1 MNKLFFILLVT
12 LVGVSSCVSP
22 KEFVNFSEGPALAAR
37 VDSIRNSAPIRLQPD
52 DVLSIT
58 VYNSNELDP
67 KVTAPFNLAAGL
79 ASGSGKD
86 DPTAVNYR
94 VDESGHISFPVLG
107 PIQVAG
113 LTPAE
118 AREVLIQKL
127 KKYLNDPIVNLRLL
141 NFKITVL
148 GEVARPGTYTVPTE
162 RVNVLE
168 AVGMAGDLST
178 YGRRDSLLVIREQNG
193 IRQYQYLNLK
203 SREVFA
209 SPYFYLRQNDIVY
222 VEPMKEKS
230 YTVGNKGTQILPW
243 VTSGVT
249 FVNLIMIIIANT
261 R

>member
-1 MNKLFFILLVT
+1 MKPLLYIVAA
-12 LVGVSSCVSP
+12 LIGLSSCVSP

-37 VDSIRNSAPIRLQPD
+37 IDSIRNSTPIRLQTD
-52 DVLSIT
+52 DLLSIT

-67 KVTAPFNLAAGL
+67 KVIAPFNLAA
-79 ASGSGKD
+79 AATESKVGSGD
-86 DPTAVNYR
+86 NTAVNYR
-94 VDESGHISFPVLG
+94 VDENGNISFPVLG
-107 PIQVAG
+107 AIRVAG

-118 AREVLIQKL
+118 VREVLVVKL
-127 KKYLNDPIVNLRLL
+127 KKYLNDPIVNIRLL

-148 GEVARPGTYTVPTE
+148 GEVARPGTYTVSTE

-168 AVGMAGDLST
+168 AVGMSGDLTT
-178 YGRRDSLLVIREQNG
+178 YGRRDSVLVIREQNG
-193 IRQYQYLNLK
+193 LRQYEYLNLK

-230 YTVGNKGTQILPW
+230 YTVGNRGNQILPW

-249 FVNLIMIIIANT
+249 FLNLIMIIIANT